1 MTRTHVRAP
10 TPKEARGLMP
20 DLFQYTWIVW
30 IVITVAC
37 VVMELIT
44 LHLLFL
50 MVAAGS
56 LVGGLGTRLLGADW
70 WVQVLAAAGL
80 SALLVFLIRPLLWRV
95 LVKGRD
101 IHLTNV
107 DALAGMGARAT
118 VPFVDGAGFAKL
130 ANGETWTARLDDE
143 HDGATVPPGARLSV
157 VAIDGATAVVA
168 PAPLARTAQGGPAE
182 A

>member
-1 MTRTHVRAP
+1 
-10 TPKEARGLMP
+10 MP

-56 LVGGLGTRLLGADW
+56 LIGGLGTRLLGADW
-70 WVQVLAAAGL
+70 WVQVLSAAVL
-80 SALLVFLIRPLLWRV
+80 SGLLVFLIRPLLWRV

-101 IHLTNV
+101 VHLTNV
-107 DALAGMGARAT
+107 DALSGMGARAT
-118 VPFVDGAGFAKL
+118 VAFVDGAGFAKL
-130 ANGETWTARLDDE
+130 ANGETWTARLDDAHE
-143 HDGATVPPGARLSV
+143 SVTVPPGARLSV

-168 PAPLARTAQGGPAE
+168 PAPHPITAPDSTKG
-182 A
+182 

>member
-1 MTRTHVRAP
+1 
-10 TPKEARGLMP
+10 MP

-37 VVMELIT
+37 VVMELLT

-70 WVQVLAAAGL
+70 WVQVIAAAVL
-80 SALLVFLIRPLLWRV
+80 SALLVFLVRPLLWRL
-95 LVKGRD
+95 LVKGRPV
-101 IHLTNV
+101 HLTNV
-107 DALAGMGARAT
+107 DALRGMSARAT
-118 VPFVDGAGFAKL
+118 VPFEDGAGFAKL
-130 ANGETWTARLDDE
+130 ANGETWTARLADADE
-143 HDGATVPPGARLSV
+143 GAAVPPGTRLSV

-168 PAPLARTAQGGPAE
+168 PTPAARTAPGSAAQA
-182 A
+182 

>member
-1 MTRTHVRAP
+1 
-10 TPKEARGLMP
+10 MP

-37 VVMELIT
+37 VVMELVT

-70 WVQVLAAAGL
+70 WVQVLAAAVL
-80 SALLVFLIRPLLWRV
+80 SALLVFLIRPLLWRL
-95 LVKGRD
+95 LVKGRPA
-101 IHLTNV
+101 HLTNV
-107 DALAGMGARAT
+107 DALPGMTARAT
-118 VPFVDGAGFAKL
+118 AVFTDGAGQAKL
-130 ANGETWTARLDDE
+130 ANGETWTARLTDAE
-143 HDGATVPPGARLSV
+143 EGLPIEPGARLSV
-157 VAIDGATAVVA
+157 VAIDGATAVVT
-168 PAPLARTAQGGPAE
+168 LARATDAAPGTPAGPAH